1 MTSTILP
8 PLPINSSFSTFE
20 AKLSAIAHS
29 SPCVQRACNSSNKPL
44 QANLNLID
52 GVVKM
57 WISSYLRYAIASTK
71 VDTEVELYL
80 LKVAAESGWK
90 DHVIYIFKVLSM
102 PPKYNYTILE
112 AVWDLDTL
120 LYKTIYPFPPELEKS
135 LAERKQLEAIAS
147 APLKSTISAK

>member
-1 MTSTILP
+1 MTSAVLP

-29 SPCVQRACNSSNKPL
+29 SPCVQRACNSSNKPV
-44 QANLNLID
+44 QTNLNLID

-71 VDTEVELYL
+71 LDTEEQLFL
-80 LKVAAESGWK
+80 LKMAAEKGWK

-120 LYKTIYPFPPELEKS
+120 LYKTIYPFPPELERS
-135 LAERKQLEAIAS
+135 FAELRQLEAAAS
-147 APLKSTISAK
+147 APLKSTISTK